1 MLLTYHTIELG
12 RTIAISKQKE
22 ALHIERQISIIP
34 IAAEWPTKDLNG
46 SASVGEIGSYDLAG
60 FQSEYLDIVPK
71 AWTVISLGLS
81 ESHDELRISKYRFG
95 HEPFIL
101 NLPLARHSQED
112 EEGTFDFEHGKT
124 ELLDIIA
131 LANYSI
137 HDAPDTLSKGART
150 AWWDT
155 RDALDGRFKNLLVNI
170 ENIWFGGFRGIFGH
184 DPGNPELLSRF
195 QQSLHMI
202 LDKYL
207 PSRHKQIKNKKKHR
221 ILLDSH
227 VLELFVALG
236 KPDDKDLEETL
247 IDLLYFVVDIL
258 QFHGERNAY
267 DEVDFD
273 AVSKIIFSMIV
284 CANAAVFSD
293 YC

>member
-1 MLLTYHTIELG
+1 MLLTDFTAELG
-12 RTIAISKQKE
+12 RTIAISKQKQ
-22 ALHIERQISIIP
+22 ALQVERQISISP
-34 IAAEWPTKDLNG
+34 IAVEWPTKDLSG
-46 SASVGEIGSYDLAG
+46 SAPLGEIHYNELAS

-71 AWTVISLGLS
+71 SWKVISLGLS
-81 ESHDELRISKYRFG
+81 ESHDELRISKYRVG

-112 EEGTFDFEHGKT
+112 EEETFNFEHGKT

-131 LANYSI
+131 LANYST
-137 HDAPDTLSKGART
+137 HDAPDTSRKGART

-155 RDALDGRFKNLLVNI
+155 RDALDARLKNLLINI
-170 ENIWFGGFRGIFGH
+170 ENIWFGGFRGVFGH
-184 DPGNPELLSRF
+184 DPGSPELLSRF

-207 PSRHKQIKNKKKHR
+207 PSRHRQTKIKKQHR
-221 ILLDSH
+221 ILLDSQ

-236 KPDDKDLEETL
+236 NPDEKDLEETL
-247 IDLLYFVVDIL
+247 MDLLYFVIDIL

-273 AVSKIIFSMIV
+273 AVSKMIV
-284 CANAAVFSD
+284 L
-293 YC
+293 

>member
-1 MLLTYHTIELG
+1 MLLTKPTAELG
-12 RTIAISKQKE
+12 RTIAISRHKQ
-22 ALHIERQISIIP
+22 ALHLERQISIISV
-34 IAAEWPTKDLNG
+34 AAAWPTKDLSG
-46 SASVGEIGSYDLAG
+46 SASLGKIVSNDLAS
-60 FQSEYLDIVPK
+60 FQSEYLDIIPRS
-71 AWTVISLGLS
+71 WRVISLGLS
-81 ESHDELRISKYRFG
+81 ESHDELRISKYCFG

-112 EEGTFDFEHGKT
+112 GEENFDFEHGKT
-124 ELLDIIA
+124 ELLDIIT
-131 LANYSI
+131 LANYST
-137 HDAPDTLSKGART
+137 HDAPDTSRKGAT
-150 AWWDT
+150 IAWWDT
-155 RDALDGRFKNLLVNI
+155 RDALDARLKNLLINI
-170 ENIWFGGFRGIFGH
+170 ESIWFGGFRGIFGH
-184 DPGNPELLSRF
+184 DPGSPELLSRF

-207 PSRHKQIKNKKKHR
+207 PSRHKQTKNKKQHR

-236 KPDDKDLEETL
+236 NPDDKYLEETL

-273 AVSKIIFSMIV
+273 AVSKLIFSVIV
-284 CANAAVFSD
+284 CANATVFLD
-293 YC
+293 HY